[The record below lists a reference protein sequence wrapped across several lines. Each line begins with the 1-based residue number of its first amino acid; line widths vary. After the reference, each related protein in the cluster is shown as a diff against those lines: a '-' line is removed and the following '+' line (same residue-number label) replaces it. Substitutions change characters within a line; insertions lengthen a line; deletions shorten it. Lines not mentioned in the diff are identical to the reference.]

1 MERELRARGIPF
13 EAQKPISV
21 RYKGQPLQKH
31 YFADL
36 LCFRHVLVELKA
48 LNRLSGD
55 EQAQIL
61 NYLKATGIR
70 VGLLISFAA
79 PANLNG
85 RGSSTDSPNVPSC
98 PLRAPSC
105 P

>member
-1 MERELRARGIPF
+1 M
-13 EAQKPISV
+13 
-21 RYKGQPLQKH
+21 RYKGQPLEKQ

-36 LCFRHVLVELKA
+36 LCFRQVLVELKA

-70 VGLLISFAA
+70 VGLLI
-79 PANLNG
+79 NL
-85 RGSSTDSPNVPSC
+85 GSPGKLEWKRFVN
-98 PLRAPSC
+98 
-105 P
+105 

>member
-1 MERELRARGIPF
+1 M
-13 EAQKPISV
+13 
-21 RYKGQPLQKH
+21 RYKGQPLEKQ

-36 LCFRHVLVELKA
+36 LCFRQVLVELKA

-70 VGLLISFAA
+70 VGLLINF
-79 PANLNG
+79 
-85 RGSSTDSPNVPSC
+85 GSPGKLEWKRFVN
-98 PLRAPSC
+98 
-105 P
+105 